1 MPSLILQR
9 RRRSTP
15 GSPPSHAAGVRP
27 QPRGGAARPAVF
39 AAALGLSLPRLAGQE
54 GGASLAY
61 KYEIYQEADDRIKVT
76 NHNVRAAF
84 DLGKAAHLSVR
95 GVIDTITG
103 ATPTGEPAPA
113 GSDQVPL
120 AHLEDERR
128 AVVVDASRAFGGNTV
143 QLEYAHSKEDDYVSD
158 GYAATWIRDFNQK
171 NTQLQ
176 LGFAYND
183 DSIQPVFFTE
193 ARKKASRDF
202 LVGLVQLLDRNTVL
216 TVNLSYGTSDGFLSD
231 PYKIVQKTVEILPGF
246 PLPLTFPENRPSSR
260 EKTIVFTQVAH
271 HFENLRASL
280 DTSFRYYTDSHGIG
294 SATVE
299 AAWLQKVGDHLV
311 LSPIL
316 RYYTQSQADYYYVNL
331 DDTPIVPVDEPD
343 GSAPHYSSDYRL
355 SKFDAVTIGLKAI
368 WRFNDRWTLDA
379 TYERYDMR
387 GRDDATPDSAYVTA
401 DILTAG
407 MSLSF

>member
-1 MPSLILQR
+1 MTRPRRLPSLAS
-9 RRRSTP
+9 STP
-15 GSPPSHAAGVRP
+15 RIAGASEVAAPRSHATKATIV
-27 QPRGGAARPAVF
+27 AAV
-39 AAALGLSLPRLAGQE
+39 LGISLPRLLAQE
-54 GGASLAY
+54 SGASLAY

-128 AVVVDASRAFGGNTV
+128 AVVVDASRAFGSNSV
-143 QLEYAHSKEDDYVSD
+143 QLEYAHSAEDDYISD
-158 GYAATWIRDFNQK
+158 GYSASWMHDFNQK

-193 ARKKASRDF
+193 ARKKASRDL
-202 LVGLVQLLDRNTVL
+202 LVGLVQILDRNTVL

-231 PYKIVQKTVEILPGF
+231 PYKLVQKTVELLPGF
-246 PLPLTFPENRPSSR
+246 PLALTFPENRPSSR

-271 HFENLRASL
+271 HFENLHASL
-280 DTSFRYYTDSHGIG
+280 DASFRYYTDSHGVDSG
-294 SATVE
+294 TFEAT
-299 AAWLQKVGDHLV
+299 WLQKVGEHLV

-316 RYYTQSQADYYYVNL
+316 RYYTQGQADYYYVNL
-331 DDTPIVPVDEPD
+331 DDTPIVPVEEPD
-343 GSAPHYSSDYRL
+343 GSSPNYSSDYRL
-355 SKFDAVTIGLKAI
+355 SKFDAITLGLKAV
-368 WRFNDRWTLDA
+368 WRFNDQWTLDA

-387 GRDDATPDSAYVTA
+387 GRDGETPESAYITA

-407 MSLSF
+407 MSFSF